1 MSIEGGGESVE
12 ERQPLKEGVR
22 CREVSVVAK
31 YLL

>member
-1 MSIEGGGESVE
+1 MSIEGGGAVV